1 VAWSG
6 VPCDLSKR
14 GFEPANNAMH
24 ERQVMGVARVLAAD
38 RQPLFNR
45 ALEALIGAGGR
56 HEVVA
61 GCSQPD
67 EVLLAVRFYEPDLL
81 LLDSGI
87 AGSGSQTV
95 IERVLDERP
104 DLKVLILALE
114 MDLELVVDAM
124 TVGALGVILKS
135 SSESTIRDAVE
146 TALGARGLEPKAAL
160 PPVFRQFLEAEHW
173 VSDSPVNRLSLRER
187 EVLALLGR
195 GWSNESIGSVL
206 YISPHTVRTHVQN
219 ILEKLELH
227 SRLEAATLAME
238 RASELPTAL

>member
-1 VAWSG
+1 MA
-6 VPCDLSKR
+6 
-14 GFEPANNAMH
+14 
-24 ERQVMGVARVLAAD
+24 VARVLPAD

-45 ALEALIGAGGR
+45 ALQALIGGDGQ

-67 EVLLAVRFYEPDLL
+67 DVLLAVRVLEPDLL

-87 AGSGSQTV
+87 ARTGSPTV
-95 IERVLDERP
+95 MEQLLNEQP
-104 DLKVLILALE
+104 SLKVLILAPE
-114 MDLELVVDAM
+114 IDLELVVDVMNA
-124 TVGALGVILKS
+124 GALGVILKS
-135 SSESTIRDAVE
+135 SSETTIRDAVE
-146 TALGARGLEPKAAL
+146 TALGAGGLEPKATL
-160 PPVFRQFLEAEHW
+160 PRVFRQFLDAQHW
-173 VSDSPVNRLSLRER
+173 VSESPVNRLSLRER
-187 EVLALLGR
+187 EVLALIGR

>member
-1 VAWSG
+1 MA
-6 VPCDLSKR
+6 
-14 GFEPANNAMH
+14 
-24 ERQVMGVARVLAAD
+24 VARVLPAD

-45 ALEALIGAGGR
+45 ALQALIGGDGQ

-67 EVLLAVRFYEPDLL
+67 EVLLAVRVLEPDLL

-87 AGSGSQTV
+87 ARTGSPTV
-95 IERVLDERP
+95 MEQLLNEQP
-104 DLKVLILALE
+104 SLKVLILAPE
-114 MDLELVVDAM
+114 IDLELVVDVMNA
-124 TVGALGVILKS
+124 GALGVILKS
-135 SSESTIRDAVE
+135 SSETTIRDAVE
-146 TALGARGLEPKAAL
+146 TALGAGGLEPKATL
-160 PPVFRQFLEAEHW
+160 PRVFRQFLDAQNW
-173 VSDSPVNRLSLRER
+173 VSESPVSRLSLRER
-187 EVLALLGR
+187 EVLALIGR